1 MPRGPC
7 LHDCSIRLMASEYR
21 GAVKSGT
28 LPVPGVTVSAVQ
40 GEKKFTTT
48 TDQDG
53 MFRFTDLADGL
64 WNIDVEMIGFAK
76 VTRPVDLQPGTPVS
90 SWDLKLLTQEE
101 LLTSLRPKAP
111 ASDSAP
117 SPTGPSAAIANSP
130 DGPARPSDAP
140 RAAVPARGISSRW
153 LSRRWTT
160 REAVSAEA
168 ALRLRVSR
176 QADNRSRAA
185 MHLHRRSRRRTH
197 KPEIINPQAGEALP
211 KFKRRGQT
219 PAGFQR
225 LDVNQ
230 SATAD
235 GLGDLGGL
243 RNEDLADLN
252 QSAANSL
259 SVQGS
264 MSAAAGLAPQ
274 GDWSFGIPGL
284 MAGMPINFDPTMLG
298 PGGPGFGGPGGGP
311 GPGGPGG
318 PGGGLAFGGGP
329 VVQAD

>member
-1 MPRGPC
+1 METRRRVSNLC
-7 LHDCSIRLMASEYR
+7 RAALVYVTAASVLMASEYR

-53 MFRFTDLADGL
+53 TFRFADLPDGM

-76 VTRPVDLQPGTPVS
+76 VTRPVELQPGTPVS

-101 LLTSLRPKAP
+101 LLASLRPKAP
-111 ASDSAP
+111 PSDSALSPQGLSATTANSSGGKAPP
-117 SPTGPSAAIANSP
+117 SDVPQRPFPPGTFPPGGFPAGGFPGGPVPTGGTQPPGVAGGGLPPPSSTAS
-130 DGPARPSDAP
+130 
-140 RAAVPARGISSRW
+140 
-153 LSRRWTT
+153 
-160 REAVSAEA
+160 AVSQ
-168 ALRLRVSR
+168 SKKNS
-176 QADNRSRAA
+176 QARSNQ
-185 MHLHRRSRRRTH
+185 
-197 KPEIINPQAGEALP
+197 P
-211 KFKRRGQT
+211 GQP

-230 SATAD
+230 SATA
-235 GLGDLGGL
+235 GGFGDLGGL

-274 GDWSFGIPGL
+274 GD
-284 MAGMPINFDPTMLG
+284 
-298 PGGPGFGGPGGGP
+298 
-311 GPGGPGG
+311 
-318 PGGGLAFGGGP
+318 
-329 VVQAD
+329 